1 VMLSGETANG
11 KFPECAVAT
20 MRRICEQAESV
31 IDYKAMFL
39 KQCSNVKICLKTI
52 SPTESTCCVAVKAAL
67 DSDLKLIVA
76 LTETGSTARCLAKYF
91 PACPIL
97 AITASESTVRQLLTS
112 RGVIPILTAS
122 FVGTD
127 SVVTKA
133 LAYAKG
139 VGLVTK
145 DDICVAVHGTRE
157 ECPGHTNLMKMVQV
171 Q

>member
-1 VMLSGETANG
+1 MLSGETANG
-11 KFPECAVAT
+11 KFPEAAVAT

-31 IDYKAMFL
+31 IDYKEAFL
-39 KQCSNVKICLKTI
+39 THCNNVKVISKTI
-52 SPTESTCCVAVKAAL
+52 TPTESTCCVAVKASL

-76 LTETGSTARCLAKYF
+76 LTETGATARSLAKYF

-127 SVVTKA
+127 SVVSKA
-133 LAYAKG
+133 LVYAKSVG
-139 VGLVTK
+139 VVQPGDNV
-145 DDICVAVHGTRE
+145 VAVHGT
-157 ECPGHTNLMKMVQV
+157 
-171 Q
+171 

>member
-1 VMLSGETANG
+1 MLSGETANG

-31 IDYKAMFL
+31 IDYKAMFI
-39 KQCSNVKICLKTI
+39 KQCANVKVILKTI

-76 LTETGSTARCLAKYF
+76 LTETGSTARCLAKYS

-122 FVGTD
+122 FMGTD
-127 SVVTKA
+127 AVVTKA
-133 LAYAKG
+133 LAYA
-139 VGLVTK
+139 
-145 DDICVAVHGTRE
+145 
-157 ECPGHTNLMKMVQV
+157 
-171 Q
+171 